1 MTFVP
6 RIGYAFMNLKHRKA
20 IIYGCLGRGTCVCQT
35 VRITAV
41 IISYIR
47 NEYLPPAFH
56 ETFDHCR
63 RVLYIPPVT
72 ISVREK
78 QFPPDNLVVQII
90 VRLLQHAVNH
100 HLLVCNDT
108 KINPSICTVSINFTG
123 TNVPVILLSSID
135 HFPVKIRINIIIPIN
150 K

>member
-20 IIYGCLGRGTCVCQT
+20 IIYDCLGRGTCVCQT

-90 VRLLQHAVNH
+90 VRLFQHAVNH
-100 HLLVCNDT
+100 DLLVSNDT
-108 KINPSICTVSINFTG
+108 KINSSVCAVGINLAG
-123 TNVPVILLSSID
+123 TNVPTILLRSID
-135 HFPVKIRINIIIPIN
+135 HFLVEIRIDIVISVN